1 LKDLQNVGEEMSY
14 ISGSK
19 NNVDTGDTYFD
30 EISKEN
36 ISGRKLAVKFLQRDR
51 ILNLPI
57 LDAKPLD
64 ARIEYARYIVDCP
77 NCNSAE
83 YAFEDKL
90 FLCSQCKNSDIQGK
104 ARKVKMPK
112 DRIGIETILGKR
124 AIKNR
129 HWFPNETL
137 ADLENENISHDLEVI

>member
-1 LKDLQNVGEEMSY
+1 MYL
-14 ISGSK
+14 SGTLRS
-19 NNVDTGDTYFD
+19 VETGDTYFN

-36 ISGRKLAVKFLQRDR
+36 ISGRKLAIKFLKRDR
-51 ILNLPI
+51 ILNLPVY
-57 LDAKPLD
+57 DGNPLE
-64 ARIEYARYIVDCP
+64 ARAEYGRWIVDCP

-90 FLCSQCKNSDIQGK
+90 FFCSQCLNSDIQGK

-112 DRIGIETILGKR
+112 QRKQIEVILGKR

-129 HWFPNETL
+129 HWFPAETIK
-137 ADLENENISHDLEVI
+137 DLEKENISHDLEVI

>member
-1 LKDLQNVGEEMSY
+1 MYL
-14 ISGSK
+14 SGTKRSI
-19 NNVDTGDTYFD
+19 DTGDTYFN
-30 EISKEN
+30 EISKGN
-36 ISGRKLAVKFLQRDR
+36 ISGRKLAVRFLKRDR
-51 ILNLPI
+51 ILNLPV
-57 LDAKPLD
+57 LDAKPLE

-90 FLCSQCKNSDIQGK
+90 FFCSQCLNSDIQGK

-112 DRIGIETILGKR
+112 DGKQIEDILGKR
-124 AIKNR
+124 PIKNR

-137 ADLENENISHDLEVI
+137 ADLEKENILHLEVI